1 MTAPDS
7 EKEKEGMATISKAP
21 EAPVKPDAKGNT
33 PKGYVPQPHPDIPA
47 HRGNYHGKPCGIG
60 ECKSAPEVGYQVA
73 GKKGPVFVVRCAKH
87 RRETVGGV
95 IKGPFLVR

>member
-33 PKGYVPQPHPDIPA
+33 PKGYVPKPHPDLPA
-47 HRGNYHGKPCGIG
+47 HAGNYAGKPCGIG
-60 ECKSAPEVGYQVA
+60 KCKSAPEVGYQVA
-73 GKKGPVFVVRCAKH
+73 GKKFVVRCSRHH
-87 RRETVGGV
+87 RERIGGV
-95 IKGPFLVR
+95 LAGPFRISR